1 MSFVIA
7 FVSRGSVGRVPRAE
21 RRVGGR
27 ADGAEVLPR
36 GKIDWF
42 FFNSLG
48 DDAKQ
53 VFSLFVDADGINYGK
68 KMYLDTCHSYFYD
81 GCCEQRGIGG

>member
-1 MSFVIA
+1 MCLSIA

-36 GKIDWF
+36 GEIDWF
-42 FFNSLG
+42 LFLNSLG
-48 DDAKQ
+48 D
-53 VFSLFVDADGINYGK
+53 DGINYGK

>member
-1 MSFVIA
+1 M
-7 FVSRGSVGRVPRAE
+7 VSEVVRTARKFC
-21 RRVGGR
+21 VGGR
-27 ADGAEVLPR
+27 LIG
-36 GKIDWF
+36 G

-53 VFSLFVDADGINYGK
+53 VFSFFVDTDGINYGK
-68 KMYLDTCHSYFYD
+68 KVWYLDTCHSYFYD

>member
-1 MSFVIA
+1 M
-7 FVSRGSVGRVPRAE
+7 VSEVARTARKFCL
-21 RRVGGR
+21 GGR
-27 ADGAEVLPR
+27 LIV
-36 GKIDWF
+36 F
-42 FFNSLG
+42 FLNSLG

>member
-1 MSFVIA
+1 M
-7 FVSRGSVGRVPRAE
+7 VSEVVRTARKFCL
-21 RRVGGR
+21 GGR
-27 ADGAEVLPR
+27 LF
-36 GKIDWF
+36 F

-53 VFSLFVDADGINYGK
+53 VFSFFVDTDGINYGK
-68 KMYLDTCHSYFYD
+68 KVWYLDTCHSYFYD